1 MASTSAETVEAYLDE
16 LPPDRRAVISTV
28 RDTIRKQLPEGYRE
42 TMSWGM
48 ITYEVPLERYPDT
61 YNGQPLM
68 YAALAAQKNHYAV
81 YLTGLYQDP
90 EDEKRFR
97 AEFAKAGR
105 KLDMGKSCVRFR
117 KLEDLPLDVIGRT
130 IASTPPEKF
139 IKRYEASR
147 RRG

>member
-1 MASTSAETVEAYLDE
+1 MATSSATTVEGYLDD
-16 LPPDRRAVISTV
+16 LPPDRRAVIATV
-28 RDTIRKQLPEGYRE
+28 RDTIRKTLPDGYRE
-42 TMSWGM
+42 TINWGM
-48 ITYEVPLERYPDT
+48 ITYEVPLDRYPDT

-90 EDEKRFR
+90 DEEKRFR

-130 IASTPPEKF
+130 IAATPPEKF
-139 IKRYEASR
+139 IARYEASR
-147 RRG
+147 KKV